1 LRAAGPQRAFG
12 TFVAQ
17 RRGFPFVEVEMSRG
31 QMSAKTVQDRSSPS
45 LNGIRVLVADDNS
58 DLLELLA
65 VYLVRC
71 GCTVDVATNGVEA
84 LSCAEQAMPSIALV
98 DIEMP
103 NLDGYEVAKRLR
115 AVPGS
120 KDVPLVA
127 LTAHHDRYRWDE
139 AMNVGFTSYVTK
151 PVDMA
156 ALARLIERLCV
167 HER

>member
-1 LRAAGPQRAFG
+1 MSVKTGHD
-12 TFVAQ
+12 
-17 RRGFPFVEVEMSRG
+17 RG
-31 QMSAKTVQDRSSPS
+31 SSS
-45 LNGIRVLVADDNS
+45 LSGIRVLIADDNS
-58 DLLELLA
+58 DLLDLLA
-65 VYLVRC
+65 VYLERC
-71 GCTVDVATNGVEA
+71 GCTVAVATNGVEA
-84 LSCAEQAMPSIALV
+84 LKCAERATPSIALV

-103 NLDGYEVAKRLR
+103 DMDGYAVATHLR
-115 AVPGS
+115 AVPGW

-127 LTAHHDRYRWDE
+127 LTAHHDRYHWDE